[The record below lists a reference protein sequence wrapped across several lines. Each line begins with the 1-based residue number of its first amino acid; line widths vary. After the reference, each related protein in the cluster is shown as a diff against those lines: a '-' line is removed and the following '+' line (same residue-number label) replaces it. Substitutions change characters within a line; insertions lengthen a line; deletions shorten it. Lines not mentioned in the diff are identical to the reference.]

1 MIMVSGDAANRW
13 AEFCDNINTFSYS
26 NEAQYEMALTMLFR
40 TVFGWQASNQETLRL
55 GNHNSVR
62 LDIALK
68 RGDTINI
75 VIEVKTHDAE
85 PRSDQIAQLG
95 SYLKLTKVRFGLLIG
110 KKISIVYND
119 VHGVDD
125 PMRLL
130 DIEIAPDSKDG
141 VRLADAIMCDTFNH
155 GEELEAFCSE
165 LTSRLNI
172 NKQADDLVSL
182 LTAEN
187 GRKLLLDALK
197 NSSLAG
203 TYNVRAIEKAC
214 QRVDVVRRDTHHIII
229 GQETGIN
236 KSEPNDET
244 GAVAKKA
251 KSTRTTFELLNIPV
265 GSAIEC
271 VLNNREYKV
280 ADTKNKIIDVSG
292 NVTTPSAV
300 VAVLIGRPVN
310 GYDYFT
316 YGGRKL
322 TDIRR
327 EIDDTYLTPKIDLD

>member
-1 MIMVSGDAANRW
+1 M
-13 AEFCDNINTFSYS
+13 
-26 NEAQYEMALTMLFR
+26 
-40 TVFGWQASNQETLRL
+40 
-55 GNHNSVR
+55 
-62 LDIALK
+62 
-68 RGDTINI
+68 
-75 VIEVKTHDAE
+75 
-85 PRSDQIAQLG
+85 
-95 SYLKLTKVRFGLLIG
+95 
-110 KKISIVYND
+110 
-119 VHGVDD
+119 HGVDD

-141 VRLADAIMCDTFNH
+141 VRLADAIICNTFNH
-155 GEELEAFCSE
+155 GEELETFCSE

-187 GRKLLLDALK
+187 GRQYLLDALK
-197 NSSLAG
+197 NSGLAG

-214 QRVDVVRRDTHHIII
+214 ERVDVVRRDTHHVIM
-229 GQETGIN
+229 GQETGISKN
-236 KSEPNDET
+236 EPNDEAC
-244 GAVAKKA
+244 AVVKKA
-251 KSTRTTFELLNIPV
+251 KSTRTTFELLNISV

-292 NVTTPSAV
+292 NVTTPST
-300 VAVLIGRPVN
+300 VARTLIGRPAN

-322 TDIRR
+322 SDIRC
-327 EIDDTYLTPKIDLD
+327 EIDDTYLTPKKSWD